1 MEEKTL
7 LRMRHLRDKR
17 EKGTLT
23 DAEKEEL
30 NELEAGL
37 TKSLV
42 CRDLSEEYTISE
54 MRSVFD

>member
-30 NELEAGL
+30 SELEAGL

-42 CRDLSEEYTISE
+42 CRDLSEEYTTSE
-54 MRSVFD
+54 MCSVFD